1 MSGPS
6 RNAELRCRWFGYLR
20 LYMEKR
26 QQRHRSDHTRE
37 RVEPRCYRGEMPIGL
52 RLTLALP
59 RKDTRIRPPPDA
71 SFRAYAEHPTRISAG
86 QNFARQTNSRRSRL
100 ARVLEALGPNS
111 LVRTRFP
118 ALTGSLSKCLKY
130 AGGRR
135 FPQPAFGTAARGQRF
150 RPRALPPFP
159 SNRMPKR
166 QGRQHP
172 LDVPDSRP

>member
-6 RNAELRCRWFGYLR
+6 RNAELRRKRLGYLR

-59 RKDTRIRPPPDA
+59 QGHENSPDA

-100 ARVLEALGPNS
+100 APGIGSAWPIDGAALVELPG
-111 LVRTRFP
+111 
-118 ALTGSLSKCLKY
+118 
-130 AGGRR
+130 
-135 FPQPAFGTAARGQRF
+135 AAANAK
-150 RPRALPPFP
+150 P
-159 SNRMPKR
+159 
-166 QGRQHP
+166 
-172 LDVPDSRP
+172 